1 MTRVLV
7 TGGSGLIGRRTVAAL
22 LEAGHEVHVVAR
34 TVPHEGALAATWHA
48 ADLLTSADVIDEVR
62 ADVLV
67 HLAWNVEHGAFWTSP
82 DNERWRDASIGL
94 LRRFSATGGRRAVLA
109 GTCAE
114 YDWTTGDGIMREAST
129 PLRPATLYGRC
140 KDELRAAA
148 QEVGAET
155 GIEVAWGRIFFLYA
169 PDEAPTKLF
178 GSIARALVAGEQAE
192 SSPGTQVRDFLHADD
207 VGRAFAALAGSDVT
221 GAVNIGSG
229 DGIAVRDLVM
239 EIGLAVGRPELLAI
253 GARPAPE
260 GEPPVIV
267 ADADRLRHEVGF
279 LPRFTLS
286 TGIADA
292 VAVLRDD
299 LAS

>member
-1 MTRVLV
+1 MRVLV

-22 LEAGHEVHVVAR
+22 LEAGHDVHAVTR
-34 TVPHEGALAATWHA
+34 TVPEDGALAATWHA
-48 ADLLTSADVIDEVR
+48 ADLLASADVYDEVR

-82 DNERWRDASIGL
+82 DNERWRDASVGL
-94 LRRFSATGGRRAVLA
+94 LRAFAAAGGRRAVLA

-148 QEVGAET
+148 EGVGAEA
-155 GIEVAWGRIFFLYA
+155 GLAVAWGRIFFLYA

-178 GSIARALVAGEQAE
+178 GSVARALLAGERAA

-207 VGRAFAALAGSDVT
+207 VGGAFAALAASDVT
-221 GAVNIGSG
+221 GAVNVGSG
-229 DGIAVRDLVM
+229 EGIPVRDLVM
-239 EIGLAVGRPELLAI
+239 EVGLAVGRPELLDI

-292 VAVLRDD
+292 VGALRDD
-299 LAS
+299 LTP